1 MKSESEVTQSCPIF
15 CNPWT
20 VACQAPPSMGFSKQE
35 YWNGLP
41 FPSPGDLPDQ
51 GIEPKSP
58 IFWEDSLSAEPQG
71 KPIYTYTY
79 ILTYFFS
86 WWWLSSVWLFVIP
99 QTVARQASLCKGFS
113 KQEYWNGL
121 PFPSAGDLP
130 DPGIKP
136 GSPTLQADSTVWAT
150 KYVL

>member
-86 WWWLSSVWLFVIP
+86 WWWLSGKECRRCGDTGSGPEVEDPLEEGNGNPLQYSCLGNLMDRGAWRATVRGVAKC
-99 QTVARQASLCKGFS
+99 QTQLS
-113 KQEYWNGL
+113 E
-121 PFPSAGDLP
+121 
-130 DPGIKP
+130 
-136 GSPTLQADSTVWAT
+136 
-150 KYVL
+150 